1 MKTKKVSL
9 LVIPLHSKMFTMKQ
23 FVKAL
28 PKDGDTFECLANK
41 FPRLSEAKLK
51 EGVLVDPDIKTLMK
65 GWLFQTKLEDIERSA
80 WQFVKEVMK
89 ISHGNY
95 NDPDFKNIVENML
108 VNLNA
113 LGCSVKLKLHFLNS
127 YISYFPVN
135 LGTVNEEQGER
146 IHHDMKAV
154 A

>member
-1 MKTKKVSL
+1 
-9 LVIPLHSKMFTMKQ
+9 
-23 FVKAL
+23 
-28 PKDGDTFECLANK
+28 
-41 FPRLSEAKLK
+41 
-51 EGVLVDPDIKTLMK
+51 
-65 GWLFQTKLEDIERSA
+65 
-80 WQFVKEVMK
+80 MK

-95 NDPDFKNIVENML
+95 NDPDFKNIVENIL